1 MIAAFKNLLRQ
12 LHPRGNAMPP
22 LGSDYDKLLGALAIE
37 FARING
43 RIDDLVR
50 EVTLQGT
57 VELLDLWEIALG
69 LPDPCAIAPLTDDER
84 LASIKS
90 KLAATGGQSVAYLT
104 AIAARYGITMTV
116 VESEPFEVGF
126 HRMGDP
132 IGGDEWRFIWYAN
145 SSTAPADEIKALYQ
159 CVIQALMPG
168 HTFVVFVYE
177 GVEFAGLLDEL
188 GNYILSETGEIL
200 LAE

>member
-1 MIAAFKNLLRQ
+1 
-12 LHPRGNAMPP
+12 MPP
-22 LGSDYDKLLGALAIE
+22 IDSDYDKLLGALAIE

-57 VELLDLWEIALG
+57 VELLDLWEVALA

-90 KLAATGGQSVAYLT
+90 KLAATGGQSIAYLK
-104 AIAARYGITMTV
+104 AIALRYGVTMTV
-116 VESEPFEVGF
+116 VESEPFEVGV
-126 HRMGDP
+126 HGMGDP
-132 IGGDEWRFIWYAN
+132 IGGDEWRFIWYAHAN
-145 SSTAPADEIKALYQ
+145 VTPTDEIKALYQ
-159 CVIQALMPG
+159 CVIESLMPG

-188 GNYILSETGEIL
+188 DGYILSETGEIL